1 MLVRVYNRKLRRLS
15 LESSHNGRDEHITGP
30 YTAGVRSLGVNRW
43 VEIETSRALAP
54 WPMAAGRVGAEGGRI
69 LRSGNTLGKCF
80 ESETS
85 VRAFLPHT
93 KVVQETHQQM
103 R

>member
-1 MLVRVYNRKLRRLS
+1 
-15 LESSHNGRDEHITGP
+15 
-30 YTAGVRSLGVNRW
+30 
-43 VEIETSRALAP
+43 
-54 WPMAAGRVGAEGGRI
+54 MAAGRVGAEGGRI